1 MGPMT
6 SQPRGQTC
14 GFLGSP
20 PEAEEMPRQ
29 EEGRVFSERLIT
41 KMCRDGGGVVSTQA
55 VAAEGPLALGL
66 SGRLRW
72 VRVPRPEEL

>member
-1 MGPMT
+1 MT
-6 SQPRGQTC
+6 RQPRRQTC

-20 PEAEEMPRQ
+20 PEAEEMLRQ
-29 EEGRVFSERLIT
+29 EEGRAFSEGLIT

-66 SGRLRW
+66 SGRLRQL
-72 VRVPRPEEL
+72 RVPGPEEL